1 MEGGGESR
9 KVFPL
14 GKVVGSPTLEG
25 GFMEEVSAF
34 INQWTGVAVL
44 CCHEKVVLIFLFL
57 IDKFLSLW
65 VHITKNSYAFQSSI
79 SNEM

>member
-1 MEGGGESR
+1 MEKSHSIPKCKRMEGGGESR

-34 INQWTGVAVL
+34 INQ
-44 CCHEKVVLIFLFL
+44 
-57 IDKFLSLW
+57 
-65 VHITKNSYAFQSSI
+65 
-79 SNEM
+79 